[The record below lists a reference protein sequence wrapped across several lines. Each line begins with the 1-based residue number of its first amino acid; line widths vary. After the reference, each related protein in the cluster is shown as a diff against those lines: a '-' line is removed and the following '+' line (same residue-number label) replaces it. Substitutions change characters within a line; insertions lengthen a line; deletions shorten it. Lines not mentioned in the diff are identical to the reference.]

1 MEDIVAEV
9 LMPLP
14 SRDFDPTESA
24 GSWLMLIEAGHRVAF
39 ATPDGRP
46 GTADDVMLTGC
57 GLDPWGFVP
66 VLRHFT
72 LLGRLLGAN
81 REAREAYRK
90 MEQSPEFQNPK
101 RWQDIQ
107 PGECDALLLP
117 GGHRA
122 RGMRLYIESIELQ
135 CVVLDFFLREK
146 PVAAVCHGVLLAART
161 MNPATGRSVL
171 YGRKTT
177 ALTWALERSGMIA
190 GRIGRFWD
198 PDYYRTYTEKPGQP
212 AGYMSVQQEV
222 TRALAKES
230 DFLDVPATSP
240 DFRAQTSGTRR
251 DSPRDPRPA
260 FVVRDGHYL
269 SARWPGDVFT
279 FARTFATMLSQ
290 QV

>member
-1 MEDIVAEV
+1 MAEV

-24 GSWLMLIEAGHRVAF
+24 GSWLMLTEAGHSVEF
-39 ATPDGRP
+39 ATPDGRSGAP
-46 GTADDVMLTGC
+46 DDIMLTGR
-57 GLDPWGFVP
+57 GLDPWGFAP
-66 VLRHFT
+66 GLRNFT

-90 MEQSPEFQNPK
+90 MEQSRNFQDPR
-101 RWQDIQ
+101 RWQDIE
-107 PGECDALLLP
+107 PGEYDALLLP

-122 RGMRLYIESIELQ
+122 RGMRQYLESTELQ
-135 CVVLDFFLREK
+135 RVVLDFFLREK

-161 MNPATGRSVL
+161 MDPATSRSVL

-177 ALTWALERSGMIA
+177 ALTWALERSGTIA

-240 DFRAQTSGTRR
+240 YFRAQTSGTRR
-251 DSPRDPRPA
+251 DSPRDSHPA
-260 FVVRDGHYL
+260 FVVRDGDYL

-279 FARTFATMLSQ
+279 FARTFAMMLDE
-290 QV
+290 

>member
-1 MEDIVAEV
+1 MAEV

-14 SRDFDPTESA
+14 CRDFDPTESA
-24 GSWLMLIEAGHRVAF
+24 GSWLMLTDAGHRVRF

-46 GTADDVMLTGC
+46 GAADDIMLTGR
-57 GLDPWGFVP
+57 GIDPWGFVP
-66 VLRHFT
+66 ALRNFT
-72 LLGRLLGAN
+72 VLGRLLGAN
-81 REAREAYRK
+81 REAREAYRR
-90 MEQSPEFQNPK
+90 MEQS
-101 RWQDIQ
+101 
-107 PGECDALLLP
+107 

-122 RGMRLYIESIELQ
+122 RGMRQYLESTDLQ
-135 CVVLDFFLREK
+135 RVVLDFFLREK

-198 PDYYRTYTEKPGQP
+198 RDYYRTYTEEPGQP

-222 TRALAKES
+222 TRALANAS
-230 DFLDVPATSP
+230 DFIDVPRTSP

-251 DSPRDPRPA
+251 DSARDPHPA
-260 FVVRDGHYL
+260 FTVRDGHYL

-279 FARTFATMLSQ
+279 FARTFATMLDQ
-290 QV
+290 FHG